1 MFFISRLRRKIRWYY
16 TTIFQKKQ
24 RLWMYPSW
32 RHYKRY
38 KKKADKLIN
47 VQDYAKGMYITKRV
61 HPTAGIGDQLASWNS
76 GLYYAGF
83 FGLEYAATRLY
94 PKEWEQFLG
103 LNEVGI
109 TEEELI
115 HERHYKSV
123 WIPLFD
129 EKDAE
134 SLERTRKIIASYAG
148 KKVVFLLE
156 LDQIYS
162 AQCGVAEELSKR
174 FENAEKRKED
184 KLLYKTGEMNIACH
198 VRRGD
203 IMAGLKNGDP
213 SLAKRYLT
221 NDYYVKA
228 LRIAVKKAKELQRAY
243 HIYVFS
249 QGEAADFKEFSEF
262 ENVTFCLDM
271 GAQQSF
277 LHMVRA
283 DILITSKSSF
293 SYKPA
298 LINKGI
304 KICPADFW
312 HAYPSNETWILL
324 DNDGNEI

>member
-1 MFFISRLRRKIRWYY
+1 MYFGSRLCRKIRWYY
-16 TTIFQKKQ
+16 TKIFQKNQK
-24 RLWMYPSW
+24 LWMYSSY
-32 RHYKRY
+32 RHYKRH
-38 KKKADKLIN
+38 KKKAD
-47 VQDYAKGMYITKRV
+47 VWVRCQDYSRGMYITKRV

-94 PKEWEQFLG
+94 PREWEQFLG
-103 LNEVGI
+103 INEIGI

-115 HERHYKSV
+115 HEQYYKSV

-129 EKDAE
+129 EKDMD

-148 KKVVFLLE
+148 EKVIFLLE

-162 AQCGVAEELSKR
+162 AQCGVAEELSRR
-174 FENAEKRKED
+174 FEHAERRRED
-184 KLLYKTGEMNIACH
+184 KLIYKITEVNIACH
-198 VRRGD
+198 IRRGD
-203 IMAGLKNGDP
+203 IMEATKKGD
-213 SLAKRYLT
+213 SSFSRRYLA
-221 NDYYVKA
+221 NNYYVKA
-228 LRIAVKKAKELQRAY
+228 LRIAVESAKELGAEH

-249 QGEAADFKEFSEF
+249 QGEEKDFRELKEF

-271 GAQQSF
+271 SAQQSF

-283 DILITSKSSF
+283 DILVTSKSSF

-304 KICPADFW
+304 KICPANFW
-312 HAYPSNETWILL
+312 HSYPQESTWILL
-324 DNDGNEI
+324 NDEGDQI